1 MKFHVNIPDAGR
13 EIVCDEGANLME
25 VLLDSR
31 IYIDNAC
38 SGKGRCGKCRVRILQ
53 GEGQSPLPF
62 TDEEIRL
69 LPEKEREQGVHL
81 SCMVHVNFDLTIGL
95 MQEEKKAEVLTG
107 GYMPEFDYR
116 PEISKVAVE
125 IKAPSLETQTPF
137 EELLL
142 EAAGADSVDPLA
154 LAAAGRRY
162 GTYTAVVY
170 QGRVIAIEEGDTA
183 SELYGAAIDIGTTTV
198 VCSLVDLQSGKILAN
213 ASQIN
218 AQKHYGQD
226 VLSRIT
232 YEMEHPETGAEELQR
247 AIAES
252 LTGMLNEA
260 CRSAGVSPERV
271 YSLTVAANCTMMHL
285 LLGVDARPIGRSPY
299 APVFTGSKDIPAES
313 IGLHAGKGARLYLLP
328 SVSSYIGADIVAGA
342 RVCDLI
348 HQKGNVLFID
358 IGTNGEI
365 VLSHH
370 GKLITC
376 SCAAGPAFEG
386 MNISSGMRAEEG
398 AVEDIRILED
408 SVELTTIGGTEPVGL
423 CGSGILAAIRE
434 LLKSGVVRKTGTF
447 VKEGRFPDSDIRAEH
462 LRVAADGKRSF
473 ALSEA
478 PNEIIVTQD
487 DVRQVQLAK
496 GAILSGFEALLQ
508 KAGIEMSDLDEVLIA
523 GQFGAHLPAESL
535 TGTGILPEEVG
546 DRLKY
551 VGNTSLTGAYM
562 ALMSVDVRQE
572 LDQLSHEMDYMEL
585 SATKNYETLFTE
597 CLTFPSAKRHK

>member
-1 MKFHVNIPDAGR
+1 
-13 EIVCDEGANLME
+13 
-25 VLLDSR
+25 
-31 IYIDNAC
+31 
-38 SGKGRCGKCRVRILQ
+38 
-53 GEGQSPLPF
+53 
-62 TDEEIRL
+62 
-69 LPEKEREQGVHL
+69 
-81 SCMVHVNFDLTIGL
+81 
-95 MQEEKKAEVLTG
+95 
-107 GYMPEFDYR
+107 
-116 PEISKVAVE
+116 
-125 IKAPSLETQTPF
+125 
-137 EELLL
+137 
-142 EAAGADSVDPLA
+142 
-154 LAAAGRRY
+154 
-162 GTYTAVVY
+162 
-170 QGRVIAIEEGDTA
+170 
-183 SELYGAAIDIGTTTV
+183 
-198 VCSLVDLQSGKILAN
+198 
-213 ASQIN
+213 
-218 AQKHYGQD
+218 
-226 VLSRIT
+226 
-232 YEMEHPETGAEELQR
+232 
-247 AIAES
+247 
-252 LTGMLNEA
+252 
-260 CRSAGVSPERV
+260 
-271 YSLTVAANCTMMHL
+271 
-285 LLGVDARPIGRSPY
+285 
-299 APVFTGSKDIPAES
+299 
-313 IGLHAGKGARLYLLP
+313 
-328 SVSSYIGADIVAGA
+328 
-342 RVCDLI
+342 
-348 HQKGNVLFID
+348 
-358 IGTNGEI
+358 
-365 VLSHH
+365 
-370 GKLITC
+370 
-376 SCAAGPAFEG
+376 

-408 SVELTTIGGTEPVGL
+408 GVELTTIGGTEPVGL